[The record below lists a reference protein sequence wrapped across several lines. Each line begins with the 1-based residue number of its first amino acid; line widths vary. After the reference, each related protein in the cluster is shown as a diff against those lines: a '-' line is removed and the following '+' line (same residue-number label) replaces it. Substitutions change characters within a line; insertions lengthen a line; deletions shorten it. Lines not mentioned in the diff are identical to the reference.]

1 VAVLMAV
8 LPKLHRMWPA
18 VGFIFRCEL
27 RCSSHE
33 STEAESIFRPL
44 HLFNPKIDPLAAF
57 RLPITGQCAHRA
69 GDLIG
74 DVANREFDPS
84 RRLEELF
91 KTPFLG
97 KDPNNQALRTSK
109 LDRVVYPFCVTT
121 RVDARENDPG
131 FCSHLHRAVT
141 KIEKYHKALVL
152 CGPFVT

>member
-1 VAVLMAV
+1 MAV

-33 STEAESIFRPL
+33 STEAESIFRPSSSL
-44 HLFNPKIDPLAAF
+44 QSKDRSPRGFSVADN
-57 RLPITGQCAHRA
+57 RA
-69 GDLIG
+69 MPSRRLIG